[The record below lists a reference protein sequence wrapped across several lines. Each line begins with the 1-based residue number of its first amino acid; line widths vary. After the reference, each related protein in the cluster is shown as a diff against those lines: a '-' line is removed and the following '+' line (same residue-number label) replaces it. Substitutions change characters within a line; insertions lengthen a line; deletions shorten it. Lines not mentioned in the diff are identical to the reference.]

1 MGEANWDD
9 LRFFLALVQAGTLSG
24 AAKALRVEHTT
35 VARRIDGL
43 ERAFAVRLFD
53 RLAKGWVLTSEGTAL
68 VPLARTVEEQMFALQ
83 RAARGAASLNG
94 VVRVSGPPALV
105 TYFLAPRLRD
115 ALQRYPGVALE
126 LMGESQWVDLARREA
141 DIAVRHARPTAQG
154 MATRLLTT
162 MAYALYGS
170 AAYLSAREPPEW
182 EFLGYTDGLRDLPQ
196 QIWLDKFVG
205 TRRFVLRSNEQ
216 GTLAQ
221 AASSGLGLT
230 VLPCL
235 LADQL
240 PGLVKAEA
248 VDCPVTR
255 KLWMVMHED
264 VRRSARVR
272 KIADEI
278 STLFDLD

>member
-1 MGEANWDD
+1 MGAANWDD
-9 LRFFLALVQAGTLSG
+9 LRFFLALLQAGTLSG
-24 AAKALRVEHTT
+24 AARALRVEHTT

-43 ERAFAVRLFD
+43 ERAYTVRLFD
-53 RLAKGWVLTSEGTAL
+53 RFAKGWVLTSEGTAL
-68 VPLARTVEEQMFALQ
+68 VPLARSVEEQMLALQ
-83 RAARGAASLNG
+83 RAARGAMPLNG

-105 TYFLAPRLRD
+105 THVLAPRLHD
-115 ALQRYPGVALE
+115 ALRRYPGIALE
-126 LMGESQWVDLARREA
+126 LMGESHWANLARREA

-162 MAYALYGS
+162 MSYALYGS
-170 AAYLSAREPPEW
+170 AAYLSARETREW

-196 QIWLDKFVG
+196 QTWLDKFAG

-216 GTLAQ
+216 CTLAR

-235 LADQL
+235 LAAQL
-240 PGLVKAEA
+240 PDLVKADA

-272 KIADEI
+272 RIADEI
-278 STLFDLD
+278 GTLFSQE